1 MKRLLTTFLSIVF
14 SASVI
19 TCTLPVCHA
28 SEPVSNTCADSDQ
41 ENSDPGDFTMPMDAI
56 NSTGDAQQFKKNIV

>member
-28 SEPVSNTCADSDQ
+28 SEPVSDTYADSDQ
-41 ENSDPGDFTMPMDAI
+41 ENSVSVVDPSDSTMPMDAV
-56 NSTGDAQQFKKNIV
+56 NSTGDAQ